1 MPVSKLDAVVRQ
13 VATDKLITRAEAKKI
28 ISAVKES
35 PGTKPIDDVFKAIDK
50 SGAAIEAG
58 ATRLL
63 LSELDQKMTR
73 AEWVSYA
80 QKATSPAGLWGP
92 SDEGGTKVSRAELP
106 PALKKIFDKWSAS
119 EDAPNVTKLDV
130 AGKDVYL
137 FDQYSEFGTSFGA
150 FDEAGKSIEL
160 KEDTTNVRRNARR
173 TQAKYDAVFKQPEMA
188 AWAKSIEHTDLGV
201 IINYRENA
209 TALTGAGKTAAS
221 TPDVK
226 KAERDMRATLK
237 AGAQLELFKNSKD
250 GSYLLVGTPA
260 SNSGAAEYAHFSK
273 AGKLLATYSLEP

>member
-1 MPVSKLDAVVRQ
+1 MPVSKLDTVVRQ
-13 VATDKLITRAEAKKI
+13 VATDKLITRTEAKKI

-35 PGTKPIDDVFKAIDK
+35 PGKKPIDDVFKAIDK
-50 SGAAIEAG
+50 SGAAIETG

-92 SDEGGTKVSRAELP
+92 SGEGGKSVKRADLP
-106 PALKKIFDKWSAS
+106 PAVKKIFDKWTDS
-119 EDAPNVTKLDV
+119 EGSPNVTKLDV
-130 AGKDVYL
+130 AGKDVFL

-150 FDEAGKSIEL
+150 FDEAGKAIEL
-160 KEDTTNVRRNARR
+160 KEDTTNVRRNAKR

-188 AWAKSIEHTDLGV
+188 AWAKSIQHTELGV

-209 TALTGAGKTAAS
+209 SSLTGTARTAAS
-221 TPDVK
+221 SADVK

-237 AGAQLELFKNSKD
+237 TGAELELFKNTKD
-250 GSYLLVGTPA
+250 GSFLLVGTPA
-260 SNSGAAEYAHFSK
+260 SHSGAAEYAHFSK
-273 AGKLLATYSLEP
+273 AGKLLASYSLEP